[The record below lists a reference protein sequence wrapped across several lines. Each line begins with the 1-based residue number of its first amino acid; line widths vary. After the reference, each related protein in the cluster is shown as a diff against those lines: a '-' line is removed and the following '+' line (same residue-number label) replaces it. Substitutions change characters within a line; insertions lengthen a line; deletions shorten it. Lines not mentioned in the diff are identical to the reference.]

1 MSSSWTSPDPHRVVT
16 GTAFGQPYEHVE
28 PPSPPVRSDVLAALV
43 TLAVPLLV
51 AAPVGLGWAALAP
64 RAVGVLAGGRYLQA
78 DPSSDAFIAGDGYFL
93 AAVLLA
99 GMVTGLTAWSF
110 GQQHGPAVVT
120 ALAVGGVGAAL
131 IAMRVG
137 EAVGVEALDRAVQ
150 GGATRI
156 DVALD
161 LGALAALAGWPAAA
175 VLAYLAATL
184 VRGRGHELSSG

>member
-1 MSSSWTSPDPHRVVT
+1 MT

-78 DPSSDAFIAGDGYFL
+78 DPSSAAYIAGDSYFL

-99 GMVTGLTAWSF
+99 GMVTGLAAWSF

-137 EAVGVEALDRAVQ
+137 EAVGVEALERAVQ
-150 GGATRI
+150 GGAARV

-161 LGALAALAGWPAAA
+161 LGALSALAGWPAAA